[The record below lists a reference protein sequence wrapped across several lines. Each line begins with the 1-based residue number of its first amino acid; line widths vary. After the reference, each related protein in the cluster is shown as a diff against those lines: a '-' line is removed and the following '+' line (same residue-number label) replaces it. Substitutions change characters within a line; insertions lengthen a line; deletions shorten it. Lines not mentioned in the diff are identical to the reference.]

1 MSSVETTAKR
11 GGLLSVARLRRKE
24 ARHAG
29 DVDDQRGPGTG
40 RSAQRGTPRRDGQA
54 QRRAQGG
61 RSAPRPLGALP
72 ERRGRRVKFSG
83 GNRTVINGPFAESKE
98 LVAGYWILQV
108 KSMDEA
114 VEWAKRVPF
123 EALSRIYPGEYGAV
137 GEIEICQLFE
147 PERSDA
153 SN

>member
-1 MSSVETTAKR
+1 MRVMLMIKGDPEPGAAPSEE
-11 GGLLSVARLRRKE
+11 LLAAMGRYNDELKE
-24 ARHAG
+24 AGVLLDLSGLYPSAG
-29 DVDDQRGPGTG
+29 
-40 RSAQRGTPRRDGQA
+40 
-54 QRRAQGG
+54 
-61 RSAPRPLGALP
+61 
-72 ERRGRRVKFSG
+72 GRRVKFSE

-98 LVAGYWILQV
+98 LVAGYWILWILQV

-137 GEIEICQLFE
+137 GEIEIRQLFE